1 MYRSLIPWFLCG
13 RRSGSKLSLHRSLLC
28 FLPKLCFFFLPLVD
42 PAPTDKHIF
51 DKKKCRTAG
60 VCDRFKALKFD
71 FVMPTSSL
79 SQNKGAGKTGYIR
92 VHRKARGLTVR
103 REPIKSWPYRCTV
116 TRGEGLTHGFKNLV
130 RIAKLSCFSPAKHLT
145 VPF

>member
-28 FLPKLCFFFLPLVD
+28 FLPKLCFFFLPLLD

-79 SQNKGAGKTGYIR
+79 SQNKGAGKTGYIP

-103 REPIKSWPYRCTV
+103 IANQSSSDPIVAP
-116 TRGEGLTHGFKNLV
+116 
-130 RIAKLSCFSPAKHLT
+130 
-145 VPF
+145 